1 MSQTAHEGQ
10 SPPGAR
16 PVTQFRSLV
25 SVTDLPP
32 PMSERLRLASAM
44 AEVAVSVQED
54 GLDLGERLQI
64 LADGAVQIVPGA
76 DCAAIVVP
84 DGQQRLTARAVS
96 GQLPPAVMGLQN
108 DLGEG
113 PCLSAVAQTDRV
125 WVPDVA
131 RDPRWPRF
139 ASRAAAWGV
148 RSMIC
153 TPLVLGTTV
162 LGSLSLGSAAVDA
175 FDEESASLAAI
186 FAAHTT
192 TALAAAEGRRQ
203 LSAAISSRDIIGQA
217 KGILME
223 RYQISA
229 DAAFGV
235 LVRTSQNTN
244 VKLRDVAVELCESR
258 TIATLPPHDAAPGCH
273 PNSQPDA

>member
-25 SVTDLPP
+25 SVADLPP

-44 AEVAVSVQED
+44 AEVALSVQED

-64 LADGAVQIVPGA
+64 LADGAVDIVPGA

-84 DGQQRLTARAVS
+84 DGQQRLTARAVC
-96 GQLPPAVMGLQN
+96 GQLPPEVVRLQS

-113 PCLSAVAQTDRV
+113 PCLTAVAQTDRV
-125 WVPDVA
+125 CVPDVA

-223 RYQISA
+223 RYNMNA
-229 DAAFGV
+229 DAAFAV
-235 LVRTSQNTN
+235 LIRTSQNAN
-244 VKLRDVAVELCESR
+244 VKLHDVAVDLCESR
-258 TIATLPPHDAAPGCH
+258 TMATLPPHDDGA
-273 PNSQPDA
+273 